1 MPTKTEQREIR
12 QAWRQYRVRKRSGF
26 RLALLAWA
34 ISLALMA
41 VDSPWGMIVA
51 WPAGLFTLAWLFT
64 VWAERS
70 LRRQIAAFEAE
81 P

>member
-1 MPTKTEQREIR
+1 MPTRTEQKEIR

-34 ISLALMA
+34 LSLALMA
-41 VDSPWGMIVA
+41 VDSPWGMILA
-51 WPAGLFTLAWLFT
+51 WPAGLFSLGWAWAAWSERRLAREIATL
-64 VWAERS
+64 
-70 LRRQIAAFEAE
+70 EAG